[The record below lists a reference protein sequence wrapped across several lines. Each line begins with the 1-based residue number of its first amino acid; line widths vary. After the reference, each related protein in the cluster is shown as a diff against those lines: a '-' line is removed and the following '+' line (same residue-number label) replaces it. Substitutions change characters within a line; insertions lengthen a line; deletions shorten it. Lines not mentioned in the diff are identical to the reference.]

1 LHGER
6 FADIYI
12 IHLGQEFL
20 KTRDPIN
27 RLLTSGAALSSSMTE
42 IEFAALLVSRV
53 CHDLVGPLGAVV
65 NGMEVLE
72 DERDPE
78 MRADAIKLVT
88 MSADQALARI
98 QFMRIAFGAAGSAGA
113 ELDLSEIGRLVSGL
127 LDGGKVQLTWNV
139 PRHYWAKDWA
149 KLLMNA
155 TLLAADCLPRGG
167 MVVVETGTD
176 PQVPSFHIRA
186 QGTNARITE
195 DVERSIRGEALNVDA
210 RHVQPFLTHKLS
222 RTVNAALTVVPGEGF
237 IEITSG

>member
-1 LHGER
+1 
-6 FADIYI
+6 
-12 IHLGQEFL
+12 
-20 KTRDPIN
+20 
-27 RLLTSGAALSSSMTE
+27 MTE

-72 DERDPE
+72 DERDAT

-113 ELDLSEIGRLVSGL
+113 ELDLGEIGRLIGGL
-127 LDGGKVQLTWNV
+127 LEGGKVQLAWNV
-139 PRHYWAKDWA
+139 PRIYWAKDWA

-167 MVVVETGTD
+167 VVTVEAAAD
-176 PQVPSFHIRA
+176 PQAPSFHIRA
-186 QGTNARITE
+186 QGLNARVTAEMDQAIK
-195 DVERSIRGEALNVDA
+195 GEEANVDA
-210 RHVQPFLTHKLS
+210 RHVQPFLTYKLS
-222 RTVNAALTVVPGEGF
+222 RSVNAPLAIMPMDGAVELVAG
-237 IEITSG
+237 